1 MPRVPRS
8 RVNWV
13 YEKDQTRSGL
23 GGIQVKKSEK
33 EIMEILEA
41 YDLTGCAHSA
51 AQLVG
56 CDPKTVVRYVAQRE
70 CGSNPYGPPKRS
82 SLIEPY
88 LEKIE
93 ELVERSEGKIRAD
106 VTHRKLT
113 SMGFTGSQRTTR
125 RAVAECKERH
135 QEGTARVY
143 RPWVPEPGMWLQW
156 DYGEGPRIGQRR
168 THLFCSWLA
177 WSRYRV
183 VIPLWEKS
191 LPSVI
196 GALDA
201 TFRKLGGVP
210 SYALTDNEKTVTTT
224 HVAGVPVRNP
234 EMVAAARHYGVTV
247 ASCVPAD
254 PQSKGGSEATVRI
267 AKADL
272 LPTEANLRPD
282 YESFSELKEA
292 CEQWG
297 EEVNERPHRETNK
310 PPAMMLARERGH
322 LHPVPEEPF
331 TAAFGQTR
339 RVGWDSTVS
348 FGGTRYSVP
357 HTLVDKKVWVREA
370 GEEVV
375 MVDADPSRGSTEVAR
390 HPVCSAGNPSIF
402 DEHYPPAP
410 AGALHRQP
418 RPKSPE
424 EVAFMAIGEGARLWL
439 LGAAAAG
446 TRKLRSKMEHAIQL
460 SKLYG
465 KEVVNEALSVAAGSE
480 RFGEEDLLS
489 ILAYRYSRPEPNG
502 HREEQDTE
510 TVLRRADTHTLQQ
523 GTASWRSFGG

>member
-1 MPRVPRS
+1 M
-8 RVNWV
+8 
-13 YEKDQTRSGL
+13 
-23 GGIQVKKSEK
+23 KKSEK

-70 CGSNPYGPPKRS
+70 CGRNPYAPPERS

-88 LEKIE
+88 LEKVE

-106 VTHRKLT
+106 VTHTKLV
-113 SMGFTGSQRTTR
+113 SMGFTGSERTTR
-125 RAVAECKERH
+125 RAVAECKQRH
-135 QEGTARVY
+135 QEGHVRVY
-143 RPWVPEPGMWLQW
+143 RPWTPEPGMWLQW
-156 DYGEGPRIGQRR
+156 DYGEGPRIRERR

-183 VIPLWEKS
+183 VIPLWDKS

-210 SYALTDNEKTVTTT
+210 AYALTDNEKTVTTA

-234 EMVAAARHYGVTV
+234 EMVAAARHYGITV
-247 ASCVPAD
+247 ATCVPSD
-254 PQSKGGSEATVRI
+254 PESKGGSEATVKI

-272 LPTEANLRPD
+272 LPTEANLRSE
-282 YESFSELKEA
+282 YESFAELTEA
-292 CEQWG
+292 CEQWC
-297 EEVNERPHRETNK
+297 EQINERPHRQTGKE
-310 PPAMMLARERGH
+310 PAMMLARERGH
-322 LHPVPEEPF
+322 LHPAPQEPF

-348 FGGTRYSVP
+348 FGGARYSVP
-357 HTLVDKKVWVREA
+357 HTLVDRRVWVREA
-370 GEEVV
+370 GEEIVI
-375 MVDADPSRGSTEVAR
+375 VDADPSRGSTEVAR
-390 HPVCSAGNPSIF
+390 HPLTTTGNPSIR
-402 DEHYPPAP
+402 DEHYPPSP
-410 AGALHRQP
+410 PGALRRQP

-424 EVAFMAIGEGARLWL
+424 EVAFLAIGDGARLWL
-439 LGAAAAG
+439 LGAAAIG
-446 TRKLRSKMEHAIQL
+446 TRKLRLKMERAIQL

-465 KEVVNEALSVAAGSE
+465 KEAVDEALSVAARSE
-480 RFGEEDLLS
+480 RFSEEDLAS
-489 ILAYRYSRPEPNG
+489 ILVYRNSHPERGSPNSNG
-502 HREEQDTE
+502 HQATQ
-510 TVLRRADTHTLQQ
+510 TLLRQADAHSLQR
-523 GTASWRSFGG
+523 GTASWRRFGG